1 MVPPKVPVQEEQP
14 LLGLLKDVDKLVV
27 CLMICGHTCLTEA
40 QMLSA
45 LYEEEVTWLDE
56 LSTLNRQDQDNG

>member
-14 LLGLLKDVDKLVV
+14 LLGLLTELDKLVA
-27 CLMICGHTCLTEA
+27 CLMVCGHTCLTEA

-45 LYEEEVTWLDE
+45 QYEEEVTWLDE